1 MTIPLGTDSS
11 LEVAMSDSV
20 GQPKRELSGDTDG
33 EGVQS
38 TKLLTADSRTVPSQP
53 TLQALCEQ
61 KALELDLESDF
72 ESLEPR
78 LQRLLFNKVR
88 AENARLREIEQKWER
103 LTRLCPSLD
112 TQIYLRPNGR
122 LSEEDEI
129 AAYEEKRVLTELW
142 YYKDTDEDNG
152 QERAM
157 RMSSPIPKRS
167 WDSLDLVSESPD
179 EELGIFALSDPSTQY
194 SRKPPGRRHRYLW
207 ARISSQL
214 LFYRLAATF
223 GMPPPVETDG
233 YKVCWEINLQHC
245 DDSSTLEF
253 YDYEGA
259 AKARFFGSDD
269 ANEDALKLINFL
281 VGMECVHT
289 YDGIVAGTIA

>member
-1 MTIPLGTDSS
+1 
-11 LEVAMSDSV
+11 MSDSI
-20 GQPKRELSGDTDG
+20 GQPKRELSDDTDN
-33 EGVQS
+33 EGIHS
-38 TKLLTADSRTVPSQP
+38 TKLLKVDSRTVPSQS

-61 KALELDLESDF
+61 KALALDLESDF

-78 LQRLLFNKVR
+78 LQHLLFNKVR

-103 LTRLCPSLD
+103 LTRFCPSLD
-112 TQIYLRPNGR
+112 IQIYLRPDGR
-122 LSEEDEI
+122 LNEDEDVT
-129 AAYEEKRVLTELW
+129 YEERRVLTELW
-142 YYKDTDEDNG
+142 NYKNTDDDNE
-152 QERAM
+152 QERVM
-157 RMSSPIPKRS
+157 RMSSPIPKRA

-179 EELGIFALSDPSTQY
+179 EELEIFVLSDPSTQY

-207 ARISSQL
+207 RRISSQL

-245 DDSSTLEF
+245 DGSSTLEF
-253 YDYEGA
+253 YDYKGA

-269 ANEDALKLINFL
+269 ASEDALKLINFL
-281 VGMECVHT
+281 VGMECLHT

>member
-78 LQRLLFNKVR
+78 LQHLLFNKVR

-103 LTRLCPSLD
+103 LTRFCPSLD
-112 TQIYLRPNGR
+112 TQIYLRPNRR
-122 LSEEDEI
+122 LNEDEI
-129 AAYEEKRVLTELW
+129 VAYEEKRVLTELW
-142 YYKDTDEDNG
+142 YYKDTDDDNG

-157 RMSSPIPKRS
+157 RMSSPIPKRG
-167 WDSLDLVSESPD
+167 WDSLDLVSESLG
-179 EELGIFALSDPSTQY
+179 EELGIFVLSDPSTQY
-194 SRKPPGRRHRYLW
+194 SRKPPGRRHRDLW
-207 ARISSQL
+207 GRISSQL

-223 GMPPPVETDG
+223 GMPPPVETDE

-245 DDSSTLEF
+245 DGSSTLEF
-253 YDYEGA
+253 YDYKGV

-269 ANEDALKLINFL
+269 ASEDALKLINFL